1 MHAPVRAASLNGYTD
16 LAQSLGLDAQRMLR
30 RVGIA
35 ARALDDPETPIPAE
49 AVRALLEDSA
59 QATGVEDFALRLA
72 ARRTLSNLGP
82 ISLILKEEATPRQA
96 LDTLCRYLR
105 LLNASLI
112 TRLDEDGGTVTIREE
127 MLVQP
132 STSMRQSME
141 LAVAVMFRILRELVG
156 PQWKPLQVCFAHRPP
171 RDSGAHKAFF
181 GASVEFNQDF
191 NGIVCASADLLT
203 AQTPTDPGMARF
215 ARQYLDR
222 AMSQQSQS
230 ARETVRQLIAALLPG
245 GRCTAQSVAR
255 HLGLDRRTI
264 HRHLLAEGSS
274 FSALLNDVRSE
285 LVMRQIL
292 DSDLPLQE
300 VAGLLGFS
308 SPSAFAYWFR
318 SVFGCSVSQ
327 WRRQL
332 QAAGGGAPASA
343 LVLTAPDGGN
353 GAKLGL
359 EPAGE

>member
-1 MHAPVRAASLNGYTD
+1 MATLVRPVRSASLNGYVD

-30 RVGIA
+30 RVGIS
-35 ARALDDPETPIPAE
+35 ARALDDPETPVPVD
-49 AVRALLEDSA
+49 AVRTLLEDSA
-59 QATGVEDFALRLA
+59 LAAGVEDFALRLA

-82 ISLILKEEATPRQA
+82 ISLVLKEEPTPRQA

-112 TRLDEDGGTVTIREE
+112 TRLEEDGDTVTIREE
-127 MLVQP
+127 MLVQS

-171 RDSGAHKAFF
+171 RDVSPHKAFF
-181 GASVEFNQDF
+181 GASVVFNQDF
-191 NGIVCASADLLT
+191 NGIVCARADLLT
-203 AQTPTDPGMARF
+203 AQKPADPGMARF

-222 AMSQQSQS
+222 ALVQQNQS
-230 ARETVRQLIAALLPG
+230 ARDTVRQLIAALLPG

-255 HLGLDRRTI
+255 HLNLDRRTI
-264 HRHLLAEGSS
+264 HRHLLAEGTH
-274 FSALLNDVRSE
+274 FSALLDDVRSE
-285 LVMRQIL
+285 LVLRQISE
-292 DSDLPLQE
+292 SDLPVSE

-318 SVFGCSVSQ
+318 SSFGCSVTQ
-327 WRRQL
+327 WRLRS
-332 QAAGGGAPASA
+332 AADAPSGAG
-343 LVLTAPDGGN
+343 TA
-353 GAKLGL
+353 
-359 EPAGE
+359 

>member
-1 MHAPVRAASLNGYTD
+1 MATLMARRMHAPVRAASLNGYVD

-35 ARALDDPETPIPAE
+35 ARALDDPETPIPAD

-59 QATGVEDFALRLA
+59 QATGIEDFALRLA

-82 ISLILKEEATPRQA
+82 ISLVLKEEATPRQA

-112 TRLDEDGGTVTIREE
+112 TRLEDEGATVTIREE
-127 MLVQP
+127 MLVQA
-132 STSMRQSME
+132 SSSMRQSME
-141 LAVAVMFRILRELVG
+141 LAVAVMYRILRELVG

-171 RDSGAHKAFF
+171 RDTAAHRAFF
-181 GASVEFNQDF
+181 GARVAFNQDF
-191 NGIVCASADLLT
+191 NGIVCAASDLHT
-203 AQTPTDPGMARF
+203 QQRPADPGMARF

-222 AMSQQSQS
+222 AMSQQSQT

-264 HRHLLAEGSS
+264 HRHLLAENTT

-285 LVMRQIL
+285 LVVRQIQ
-292 DSDLPLQE
+292 DSDLPIQE

-308 SPSAFAYWFR
+308 SHSAFAYWFR
-318 SVFGCSVSQ
+318 SHFGTSVTG
-327 WRRQL
+327 WRTRVTNRPTPQ
-332 QAAGGGAPASA
+332 SA
-343 LVLTAPDGGN
+343 QG
-353 GAKLGL
+353 
-359 EPAGE
+359 